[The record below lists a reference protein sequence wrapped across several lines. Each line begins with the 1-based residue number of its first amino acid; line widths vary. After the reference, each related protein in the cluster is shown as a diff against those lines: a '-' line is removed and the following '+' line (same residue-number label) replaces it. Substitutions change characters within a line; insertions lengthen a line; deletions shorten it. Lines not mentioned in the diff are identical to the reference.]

1 MEGGMYADSIITPI
15 TTRTTTATA
24 STTKTATTN
33 NNSNN
38 EIATKVP
45 KIITTSTP
53 TKEDQRH
60 S

>member
-1 MEGGMYADSIITPI
+1 MHEYLVNIMVYSGGRRGRKCKMEGGMYADSIITPI

-38 EIATKVP
+38 
-45 KIITTSTP
+45 
-53 TKEDQRH
+53 
-60 S
+60 